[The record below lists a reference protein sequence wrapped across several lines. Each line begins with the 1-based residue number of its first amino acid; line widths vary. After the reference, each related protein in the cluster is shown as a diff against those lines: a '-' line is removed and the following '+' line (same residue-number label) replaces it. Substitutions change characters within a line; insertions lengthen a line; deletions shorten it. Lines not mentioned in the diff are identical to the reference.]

1 MAAFRFAVGR
11 GRVCEGLP
19 GFPLF
24 TGGSTALGLVSTS
37 CIERSQILIS
47 IFEEFR
53 DWLFVDSVNS
63 SFLSPTGIA
72 AQGRDTECRLEGLE
86 STSL

>member
-1 MAAFRFAVGR
+1 MTALCFAVGR
-11 GRVCEGLP
+11 GRVPEGFP

-24 TGGSTALGLVSTS
+24 TGGSTGLGLISTS
-37 CIERSQILIS
+37 CIERSQRLIS

-63 SFLSPTGIA
+63 SFLSPTGIT